1 MEVVKDEKKDA
12 IKATEAVEGAKEKQE
27 IVDLNNISI
36 SEIPIPEEV
45 DYRIVVDKL
54 KNNQVKTLILTR
66 TQKEID
72 FFAAVGVLQS
82 SISNALAQ
90 PAQPEEP
97 ADQEMVIDEIDVE
110 MDITG
115 QLKKMNLKVGDK
127 IPVTKKHLQLREA
140 SRKNFIE
147 NKEKK

>member
-1 MEVVKDEKKDA
+1 MELVKDEKGEAK
-12 IKATEAVEGAKEKQE
+12 KATDNKAPTKMEPKEIK
-27 IVDLNNISI
+27 DLVISD
-36 SEIPIPEEV
+36 IPIPEEV

-66 TQKEID
+66 TEQEID
-72 FFAAVGVLQS
+72 FFAAVGVLNS

-90 PAQPEEP
+90 PLPAQPEEP
-97 ADQEMVIDEIDVE
+97 ADQEMVVDEIDVE

-127 IPVTKKHLQLREA
+127 LPVTKKHLQLREA

>member
-12 IKATEAVEGAKEKQE
+12 TKAAKAPEAKKETKE
-27 IVDLNNISI
+27 IVDLKEIGI

-66 TQKEID
+66 TQQEVD

-90 PAQPEEP
+90 PAQTEDP
-97 ADQEMVIDEIDVE
+97 ADHEVILDEIDVE

-115 QLKKMNLKVGDK
+115 QLKQMKLKLGDSLK
-127 IPVTKKHLQLREA
+127 VTKKYFELREI